1 MDYKQRLEWHR
12 SLCGSSPEST
22 ALLLQLYVGTNFFQL
37 SNAPSQNMPVHVL
50 ILEKFLNCM
59 NQSFCTL
66 FFLPKTW
73 AAAFWRTALSS
84 STSVLQ
90 VDSLSSRNCSSS
102 TFLSSSKRVSSFLG
116 GLVPL
121 FLFLMEKRHLEIG
134 SL

>member
-1 MDYKQRLEWHR
+1 MSE
-12 SLCGSSPEST
+12 PT
-22 ALLLQLYVGTNFFQL
+22 VFQL

-50 ILEKFLNCM
+50 ILEKFFNCM

-121 FLFLMEKRHLEIG
+121 FFFFMEKRHRDRELVINEAVCCTIDVCQCNI
-134 SL
+134 